1 VHEKGSFI
9 YAQLWALGRVADAK
23 ILERDGNYPYV
34 SSYPMQ
40 LKGHDEVPRAL
51 TLPEIKE
58 YVQDYAVAAKNAIAA
73 GFDGVEIHG
82 ANGNLVDQFLQNVVN
97 KRTDEYGGS
106 VENRSRFGLEV
117 VEAVVAAVGQDRT
130 AIRLSPWNTK
140 QGFSRAIP
148 LVILTCLTEDVNM
161 FRYGYGGSYSAIHPF
176 HYIATRCIPRVRLY
190 PSRRA
195 VPQHHSI
202 E

>member
-9 YAQLWALGRVADAK
+9 YAQLWALGRAADSK

-40 LKGHDEVPRAL
+40 LTRHDEVPRAL

-58 YVQDYAVAAKNAIAA
+58 YVRDYAAAAKNAIAA

-82 ANGNLVDQFLQNVVN
+82 ANGYLVDQFLQDVVN

-130 AIRLSPWNTK
+130 AIRLSPWSTY
-140 QGFSRAIP
+140 QGLFSSYTPSDFDVSHRGRHVQIW
-148 LVILTCLTEDVNM
+148 VWRILFGNLPISLH
-161 FRYGYGGSYSAIHPF
+161 RYAMH
-176 HYIATRCIPRVRLY
+176 T
-190 PSRRA
+190 PS
-195 VPQHHSI
+195 SLI
-202 E
+202 FIS